1 MTSETVK
8 EKNTEYEYK
17 LKPAGLDRDL
27 VIKSAEG
34 IFSPRRADK
43 GTEAMLCECRFEE
56 TDNVLD
62 LGCGAGIVGITA
74 AICGAKVT
82 MCDIDPAA
90 VNYSALNVS
99 ANLSPAESA
108 RISLLVS
115 DAFENIT
122 ETGFTKILSN
132 PPYHTD
138 FSVARRFIE
147 GAFSHLC
154 IGGVLYM
161 VTKRL
166 EWYKNKLSS
175 VFGGVKVKEDG
186 DGYFVFRA
194 EKRGGTP
201 YNANKSHSLVK
212 FRAVPD
218 GTDPSGALDF
228 VLNVFQKS
236 LAPVWAEE
244 GINTFNNLI
253 DHARILP
260 VFRYFEAY
268 DDIRG
273 KTVGILAADNTLSH
287 LSLLFVDA
295 AYRSRGIGKRL
306 VELLERES
314 SSIGLSVNA
323 EPSALP
329 FYLKLG
335 FHPVDPGP
343 EGSGVIDEKDGI
355 RSVKLYKKIK
365 RDKNKGQVITPAANA
380 DDRT

>member
-1 MTSETVK
+1 MTLETVK
-8 EKNTEYEYK
+8 EINTEYEYK
-17 LKPAGLDRDL
+17 LKTAGLDRDL

-43 GTEAMLCECRFEE
+43 GTEAMLRECRFEE

-62 LGCGAGIVGITA
+62 LGCGAGIVGMTA

-82 MCDIDPAA
+82 MCDIDPTA
-90 VNYSALNVS
+90 VRYSSLNVS
-99 ANLSPAESA
+99 NNLSSAESE
-108 RISLLVS
+108 RISLFVS
-115 DAFENIT
+115 DAFDNIN
-122 ETGFTKILSN
+122 EKGFTKILSN

-147 GAFSHLC
+147 GAFTHLC
-154 IGGVLYM
+154 VGGTLYM

-166 EWYKNKLSS
+166 EWYKNKLTS
-175 VFGGVKVKEDG
+175 VFGGVKVKEAG
-186 DGYFVFRA
+186 DGYYVFCA

-212 FRAVPD
+212 FRPVPE
-218 GTDPSGALDF
+218 GADPSGALDF

-236 LAPVWAEE
+236 LAHTWTEE
-244 GINTFNNLI
+244 GINTFKNLI
-253 DHARILP
+253 EHARILP

-273 KTVGILAADNTLSH
+273 KTVGILAADSTLSH

-306 VELLERES
+306 VEMLERET

-323 EPSALP
+323 EPSAFP
-329 FYLKLG
+329 FYLKIG
-335 FHPVDPGP
+335 FHPVNTGP
-343 EGSGVIDEKDGI
+343 DGSGVIDEKDGI
-355 RSVKLYKKIK
+355 RSVKLYKKLK
-365 RDKNKGQVITPAANA
+365 RDKNKGQVFTPAASA

>member
-1 MTSETVK
+1 MDDTSIVK
-8 EKNTEYEYK
+8 LLWDRCEQA
-17 LKPAGLDRDL
+17 LKELAAKYG
-27 VIKSAEG
+27 
-34 IFSPRRADK
+34 
-43 GTEAMLCECRFEE
+43 RF
-56 TDNVLD
+56 
-62 LGCGAGIVGITA
+62 CHKI
-74 AICGAKVT
+74 
-82 MCDIDPAA
+82 
-90 VNYSALNVS
+90 ALNILGSSEDAEECV
-99 ANLSPAESA
+99 NDTYLSVWNSIPPQRPSV
-108 RISLLVS
+108 L
-115 DAFENIT
+115 
-122 ETGFTKILSN
+122 
-132 PPYHTD
+132 PPYVGRITKNH
-138 FSVARRFIE
+138 A
-147 GAFSHLC
+147 LN
-154 IGGVLYM
+154 LY
-161 VTKRL
+161 
-166 EWYKNKLSS
+166 NK
-175 VFGGVKVKEDG
+175 KH
-186 DGYFVFRA
+186 A

-201 YNANKSHSLVK
+201 YNSNKSHSLVK
-212 FRAVPD
+212 FRSIPD